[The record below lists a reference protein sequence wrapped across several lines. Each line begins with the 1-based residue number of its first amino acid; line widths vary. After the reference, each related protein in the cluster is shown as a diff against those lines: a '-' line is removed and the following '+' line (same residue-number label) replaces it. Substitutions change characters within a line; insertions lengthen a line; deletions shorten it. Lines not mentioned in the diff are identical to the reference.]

1 MSHFDRAA
9 GRSRVVIENM
19 EPVVDGGRFA
29 LKRIAGERLDVRV
42 DIFTDGHDEVRAVL
56 HWRPAGDGPWR
67 AVELR
72 PTGNDGWTARLML
85 ADVDRFEYA
94 FEGWIDH
101 FRSWHRD
108 LKKRIAAGQ
117 DVAVELEIGAR
128 LLDAAAKRA
137 EDTLA
142 KCGPFPF
149 LASAGEAVFA
159 RTSAAAAAP
168 TGANPSPSDSSGDA
182 AQLRGW
188 AAALR
193 DEPGAAA
200 RAAGGESDALAAL
213 VDRYPDRGLAT
224 RSTTLAVVV
233 DRERARFSAWYEMFP
248 RSTTSQP
255 GGHGTFRDLIA
266 RLPYV
271 AELGFDVLYLPP
283 IHPIG
288 AAYRKGKNNSLVAQP
303 GEPGSPWAIGA
314 AEGGHK
320 AIHPQLG
327 SLSDFRD
334 LVTQARQRGIDVALD
349 IAFQCS
355 PDHPY
360 VTEHPSW
367 FRARPDG
374 TIQYAENPPKKYQDI
389 YPFDFETDDWQSQW
403 EELRGVFEYWCEQ
416 GVRVF
421 RVDNPHTKPFP
432 FWEAT
437 ITDVKRRF
445 PETIFLSEAFTRPKI
460 MYRLAKLGFT
470 QSYTYFTWRNGRQE
484 FVEYFTE
491 LTQTKV
497 ADFFGP
503 NLWPNTPDIL
513 PEHLQHGGRP
523 AFVGRLILAAT
534 LGASYGIYGPAYEL
548 QEHLPL
554 KPGSEEYLDS
564 EKYEIRL
571 WDLKRADSLRSV
583 IARINRIRR
592 ENPALQDNRS
602 LRFHDAAN
610 DQLLCYSKRD
620 ARTGNLVVV
629 VVNLDFHA
637 TQRGFVDLPLDSLGI
652 AGDRPYEM
660 WDMLADARFTWRGS
674 RNFVELDPGLA
685 SGHVF
690 LVRQG

>member
-1 MSHFDRAA
+1 M
-9 GRSRVVIENM
+9 
-19 EPVVDGGRFA
+19 
-29 LKRIAGERLDVRV
+29 
-42 DIFTDGHDEVRAVL
+42 
-56 HWRPAGDGPWR
+56 
-67 AVELR
+67 
-72 PTGNDGWTARLML
+72 
-85 ADVDRFEYA
+85 
-94 FEGWIDH
+94 
-101 FRSWHRD
+101 
-108 LKKRIAAGQ
+108 
-117 DVAVELEIGAR
+117 
-128 LLDAAAKRA
+128 
-137 EDTLA
+137 
-142 KCGPFPF
+142 
-149 LASAGEAVFA
+149 
-159 RTSAAAAAP
+159 
-168 TGANPSPSDSSGDA
+168 
-182 AQLRGW
+182 
-188 AAALR
+188 
-193 DEPGAAA
+193 
-200 RAAGGESDALAAL
+200 
-213 VDRYPDRGLAT
+213 
-224 RSTTLAVVV
+224 
-233 DRERARFSAWYEMFP
+233 
-248 RSTTSQP
+248 
-255 GGHGTFRDLIA
+255 
-266 RLPYV
+266 
-271 AELGFDVLYLPP
+271 
-283 IHPIG
+283 
-288 AAYRKGKNNSLVAQP
+288 
-303 GEPGSPWAIGA
+303 
-314 AEGGHK
+314 
-320 AIHPQLG
+320 
-327 SLSDFRD
+327 
-334 LVTQARQRGIDVALD
+334 
-349 IAFQCS
+349 
-355 PDHPY
+355 
-360 VTEHPSW
+360 TEHPSW

-583 IARINRIRR
+583 IARINRIR